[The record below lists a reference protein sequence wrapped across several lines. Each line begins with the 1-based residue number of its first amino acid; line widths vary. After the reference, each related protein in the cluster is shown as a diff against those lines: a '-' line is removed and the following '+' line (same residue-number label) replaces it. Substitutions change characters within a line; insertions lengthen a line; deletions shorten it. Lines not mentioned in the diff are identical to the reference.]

1 MVLMAMNSRITIRSA
16 NASAVALG
24 VHRQTGV
31 WLGDRVVMVQVG
43 DGMRAVHTLS
53 SFARRYVRNV

>member
-1 MVLMAMNSRITIRSA
+1 MMAMNSRVTIRSA

-53 SFARRYVRNV
+53 SFA